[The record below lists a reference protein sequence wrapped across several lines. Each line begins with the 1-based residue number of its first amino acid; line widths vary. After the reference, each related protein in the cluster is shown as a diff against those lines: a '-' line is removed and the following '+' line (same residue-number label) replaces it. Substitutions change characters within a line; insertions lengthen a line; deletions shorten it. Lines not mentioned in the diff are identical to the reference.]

1 MHDRRLSDD
10 YAGLIF
16 EQTAMNI
23 QILLLNNSLLILKF
37 TNKNEK
43 LSHFQQQKKNNIMGP
58 QKQKQKW
65 RRSNYSKFGK

>member
-23 QILLLNNSLLILKF
+23 QILLFNNSLLKLKF
-37 TNKNEK
+37 TNKIE
-43 LSHFQQQKKNNIMGP
+43 S
-58 QKQKQKW
+58 
-65 RRSNYSKFGK
+65 